1 MVAAVSQINQDRCP
15 GDKDGDKDG
24 HDGAGEEGVENSP

>member
-15 GDKDGDKDG
+15 GDKDG